1 VNARR
6 QLTRRL
12 RRGLARYDI
21 SPLHLACAQP
31 GGDPVPSTAHARSD
45 TTTRPLVKSAGIPG
59 VRLRRWQ
66 VPADLET
73 SIVDVVLAPDLVP
86 VLAKYDMTTEEM
98 KEYFESP
105 TNVCEQCITELD
117 AVFEAAVTGEYV
129 FVVAGDDDFRLW
141 FGDTEESA
149 MAAGPIVSPSCP
161 TRLAHATHQL
171 NVQRL

>member
-1 VNARR
+1 M
-6 QLTRRL
+6 
-12 RRGLARYDI
+12 
-21 SPLHLACAQP
+21 
-31 GGDPVPSTAHARSD
+31 PSTAHARSD

-66 VPADLET
+66 VPADRER
-73 SIVDVVLAPDLVP
+73 SIVDVLLVPDLVP

-129 FVVAGDDDFRLW
+129 FVVAGDDR
-141 FGDTEESA
+141 
-149 MAAGPIVSPSCP
+149 
-161 TRLAHATHQL
+161 
-171 NVQRL
+171 NVVCLDNDSGVRTSGWVFDVLDH